1 MRDDFSAFETLT
13 DGRRQAG
20 PGRTRHRR
28 VPAAWGHSIGVT
40 LTASSVAITT
50 QNPTIDPTEPTEIE
64 KPPGAFLRFANWVS
78 EAMGRPTNIA
88 FWFVLVVAWTLVFAL
103 GGKYLGSGLWLPR
116 WFTSTG
122 YNFPLNLITTVAELF
137 IGFLVAAAANRAQD
151 ALTVLLAHIRATVE
165 RDVAIERGL
174 QDAIAENIDLTKQV
188 HDLQVAMSRQTA
200 LLDEIHG
207 YLQAHPPTGGV
218 VPSAQAESP
227 SVAPG

>member
-1 MRDDFSAFETLT
+1 
-13 DGRRQAG
+13 
-20 PGRTRHRR
+20 
-28 VPAAWGHSIGVT
+28 VT
-40 LTASSVAITT
+40 LTATSTAITT
-50 QNPTIDPTEPTEIE
+50 QNPDIDPSEPTEIE
-64 KPPGAFLRFANWVS
+64 KPPGTFLKFANWVS

-88 FWFVLVVAWTLVFAL
+88 FWFVLVVCWTLIFAL
-103 GGKYLGSGLWLPR
+103 GGSHLASGKWLPA

-174 QDAIAENIDLTKQV
+174 KDAIGENFDLTKQV

-207 YLQAHPPTGGV
+207 HLAQLSRVAGAPPA
-218 VPSAQAESP
+218 PAESP
-227 SVAPG
+227 NVTPG